1 MTIEVVSISITNK
14 IVTITALDV
23 SEEHLRWIERSRN
36 DGFEKEVEYSF
47 DTKDPVQRKY
57 LYYFLKDQK
66 AARNS
71 ETWGEAI
78 RSIVGTIIQ
87 SPVSK
92 YRVWA

>member
-23 SEEHLRWIERSRN
+23 SEEHLQWIERLRN
-36 DGFEKEVEYSF
+36 DDFEKEVEYSF
-47 DTKDPVQRKY
+47 DTRDPVQRKY
-57 LYYFLKDQK
+57 LYYFLKNQK

>member
-23 SEEHLRWIERSRN
+23 SEEHLQWIERSRN

-57 LYYFLKDQK
+57 LYYFLKNQK

-78 RSIVGTIIQ
+78 RSIVGTISQ